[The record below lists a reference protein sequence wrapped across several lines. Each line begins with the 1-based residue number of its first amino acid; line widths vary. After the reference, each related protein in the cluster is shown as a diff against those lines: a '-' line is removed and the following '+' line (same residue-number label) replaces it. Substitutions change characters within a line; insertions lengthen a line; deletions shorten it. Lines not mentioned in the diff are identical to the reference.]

1 MTAVIPLSPAQV
13 DQASAVLCRAFYHDP
28 LVEYVVPDET
38 RRARV
43 LPSFYRIVV
52 RYTVRYGEV
61 YTTPQVEGVACWLS
75 PGNTTPSTWRLLR
88 VAPSALFAFG
98 FAEQS
103 RNITYS
109 RYTDDLHARAVSGPH
124 WYLWGLGVEPSR
136 QHQGLGGQLIQPILA
151 RADHDGLPCYL
162 ETTRQ
167 VNVPFYERHGF
178 TVVSDGVVPTTAL
191 RVWGMRRG

>member
-61 YTTPQVEGVACWLS
+61 YTMPAVEGVACWLS

-151 RADHDGLPCYL
+151 RADRDGLPCYL

-178 TVVSDGVVPTTAL
+178 TIVNDGVVPTTAL